1 MADEKGKV
9 FTDFMEWQKEKRKNI
24 KIMFEIIEYLKSHEI
39 YWEMDHMEGIPRITM
54 VFKNCDNCPNFITEG
69 CIWFYEDSMEWLAGI
84 YFE

>member
-54 VFKNCDNCPNFITEG
+54 VFKNCDTVPILLPRAASG
-69 CIWFYEDSMEWLAGI
+69 SMKIPWK
-84 YFE
+84 

>member
-54 VFKNCDNCPNFITEG
+54 VFKTCENCTYFITEG
-69 CIWFYEDSMEWLAGI
+69 CIWFYEDSM
-84 YFE
+84 